1 MKKFFALPYV
11 ISLLAILFF
20 STLVR
25 LFNLGFPEEYVFDET
40 YHVPAVRL
48 IAEGDQRAFEWW
60 HQPIY
65 SLDNHDW
72 LHPPLAKYI
81 QASFY
86 NLGHGSVISW
96 RMGSV
101 VFGLLGIILVYILA
115 ILLTNNPLV
124 GLLSAL
130 LLSLDGLWLVQSRI
144 AMNDVFVSV
153 FILLVSISY
162 LLFLKTRQPRLLL
175 LTGLLLGVSLATKWT
190 AVFFILGLMFF
201 EVITIFKTKNFKLL
215 PLTIFSLLVLPIF
228 IYILGYA
235 PVLFSGKSFSFLID
249 LHKNIFYYQFNRD
262 SLHFY
267 QSLPWQWILNI
278 RPVWYWTNSETQNI
292 YLLNNP
298 LLVVFYLLSLG
309 VVIYQVVK
317 NEKSL
322 PVTYLLFFYILSWS
336 GWLVSPRILFYY
348 HYLPA
353 IPFLAVITAIVM
365 KNLYFNNKSQ
375 GMFLFLF
382 NIFLLITV
390 FWLYYPVWIGL
401 PVSQDLYQAL
411 YLLLPSW
418 K

>member
-1 MKKFFALPYV
+1 MKKFLALPYV

-25 LFNLGFPEEYVFDET
+25 LFNLGFPAEYVFDET

-60 HQPIY
+60 HRPIY
-65 SLDNHDW
+65 SSDNHDW

-86 NLGHGSVISW
+86 NLGHGTIVSW

-101 VFGLLGIILVYILA
+101 VFGLLGIILVYVLA
-115 ILLTNNPLV
+115 ILLTNSPLV

-162 LLFLKTRQPRLLL
+162 LLFLKSRQPFLLI
-175 LTGLLLGVSLATKWT
+175 LTGSLLGVSLATKWT
-190 AVFFILGLMFF
+190 ALFFILGLIFF
-201 EVITIFKTKNFKLL
+201 EIINIFKVKNFKLL
-215 PLTIFSLLVLPIF
+215 PLVIFSLLVLPFFVYIF
-228 IYILGYA
+228 SYA
-235 PVLFSGKSFSFLID
+235 PVLLSGKSLSFLVD

-262 SLHFY
+262 NLHFY
-267 QSLPWQWILNI
+267 QSLPWQWILNL
-278 RPVWYWTNSETQNI
+278 RSVWYWTNGQTQNI

-298 LLVVFYLLSLG
+298 LLVIFYLFSLFFVVTEIIKNKKSLSL
-309 VVIYQVVK
+309 
-317 NEKSL
+317 
-322 PVTYLLFFYILSWS
+322 TYLLFFYILSWS
-336 GWLVSPRILFYY
+336 GWLISPRILFYY

-353 IPFLAVITAIVM
+353 IPFLAVMTAIVI
-365 KNLYFNNKSQ
+365 KNLYFNNKFQ

-382 NIFLLITV
+382 NISLLV
-390 FWLYYPVWIGL
+390 AFFWLYYPLWVGL

>member
-1 MKKFFALPYV
+1 
-11 ISLLAILFF
+11 
-20 STLVR
+20 
-25 LFNLGFPEEYVFDET
+25 
-40 YHVPAVRL
+40 
-48 IAEGDQRAFEWW
+48 
-60 HQPIY
+60 
-65 SLDNHDW
+65 
-72 LHPPLAKYI
+72 
-81 QASFY
+81 
-86 NLGHGSVISW
+86 
-96 RMGSV
+96 
-101 VFGLLGIILVYILA
+101 
-115 ILLTNNPLV
+115 
-124 GLLSAL
+124 
-130 LLSLDGLWLVQSRI
+130 
-144 AMNDVFVSV
+144 
-153 FILLVSISY
+153 
-162 LLFLKTRQPRLLL
+162 L

-235 PVLFSGKSFSFLID
+235 PVLFSGKSLSFLID

-262 SLHFY
+262 SLHLY

-278 RPVWYWTNSETQNI
+278 RPVWYWTNGETQNI

-382 NIFLLITV
+382 NIFLLITF